1 MVVGVGGIS
10 DVSGALCP
18 ASCGVGEQAAAIII
32 NVINERM
39 GPIAAANTPAAFE
52 YPLDAIFSLSLSNS
66 NDPRPSVGPRLGLC
80 YNGDAM
86 PFLIDGHNLIGR
98 LPDLSLDD
106 PDDEAKLVAHLRAYC
121 ARTGRRATVAFDHGL
136 PGGRSR
142 ELSGGRVEVVF
153 ASTGRT
159 ADGILRERI
168 RRARDPRGLT
178 VVTSD
183 REVIAAA
190 RARGARVTR
199 SEEFAAQLSAPRTG
213 EVEEEVPL
221 SAAEITEWLKVFG
234 ERDER

>member
-1 MVVGVGGIS
+1 
-10 DVSGALCP
+10 
-18 ASCGVGEQAAAIII
+18 
-32 NVINERM
+32 
-39 GPIAAANTPAAFE
+39 
-52 YPLDAIFSLSLSNS
+52 
-66 NDPRPSVGPRLGLC
+66 
-80 YNGDAM
+80 M

-106 PDDEAKLVAHLRAYC
+106 PDDEAKLVARLRAYC
-121 ARTGRRATVAFDHGL
+121 ARTGRRVTVVFDHGL

-153 ASTGRT
+153 ASTGHT

-183 REVIAAA
+183 RAVIAAA
-190 RARGARVTR
+190 RARGARVVR
-199 SEEFAAQLSAPRTG
+199 SEEFAAQLRAPRTG
-213 EVEEEVPL
+213 EVEEDVHL
-221 SAAEITEWLKVFG
+221 SAAEVTEWLKVFG